1 MEPADSKSLGELD
14 VTGAD
19 RRNKTRGKR
28 RDKAHTDRY
37 NFYMT
42 SKRLA
47 QNLLAC
53 SLLLAVAASAA
64 APASPETTG
73 LAVGQKA
80 PEFTLKDQNDRD
92 VSLATLLKKGP
103 VALVFFRSA
112 DW

>member
-1 MEPADSKSLGELD
+1 
-14 VTGAD
+14 
-19 RRNKTRGKR
+19 
-28 RDKAHTDRY
+28 
-37 NFYMT
+37 MT

-53 SLLLAVAASAA
+53 SLLLAVAA

-80 PEFTLKDQNDRD
+80 PWFTLKGQNDRD